1 MAERAA
7 ASRTRRSVYAVEAAR
22 GGRARRWLAA
32 TLVVA
37 ACPSALLSLVAIWA
51 HETLL
56 DTDRYVATVAP
67 IIKHPGVTHSLG
79 TFTDDKVVEA
89 LGLQGRLTP
98 EVLSRLNRAVQNS
111 LRTDA
116 AASAWTS
123 INRSTHKQL
132 IAALRND
139 SGHITSGEDT
149 VSADLMPFISFGLN
163 ALRHTLPSSIASN
176 LNLPRIDPSASPD
189 RQRAQL
195 AAALGRPLP
204 PDFGRVVLLRGGQLG
219 RARRALRLFDLI
231 EWALIGVTALFAGL
245 AVVLSP
251 RRRRTLIYLGV
262 GLVVVVV
269 IARVVISRLE
279 PPILGSFQAGDLAP
293 AFKTAITTFLSSLA
307 AFTTW
312 LLVVGAV
319 IAAVAYLA
327 GPPVWLARIFGG
339 KGTAAGGG
347 C

>member
-1 MAERAA
+1 MVERAA
-7 ASRTRRSVYAVEAAR
+7 ASQTRRSVYAAEAAR

-37 ACPSALLSLVAIWA
+37 ACPGALLSLVAIWA
-51 HETLL
+51 HDVLVN
-56 DTDRYVATVAP
+56 TDGYVATVAP
-67 IIKHPGVTHSLG
+67 IIKHPSVTHSLG
-79 TFTDDKVVEA
+79 SFAADKVVEA
-89 LGLQGRLTP
+89 LGLRGRLTP
-98 EVLSRLNRAVQNS
+98 EVLSRLNRAVQDS
-111 LRTDA
+111 LGTGA

-123 INRSTHKQL
+123 VNRSTHKQL

-139 SGHITSGEDT
+139 SGHVTSGEDT
-149 VSADLMPFISFGLN
+149 VSADLIPFISLGLT
-163 ALRHTLPSSIASN
+163 ALRHTLPN

-195 AAALGRPLP
+195 AAAVGRPLP

-219 RARRALRLFDLI
+219 RAQRALRLFDLI
-231 EWALIGVTALFAGL
+231 EWALISVTALFAGL

-251 RRRRTLIYLGV
+251 RRRRTLIYLGS
-262 GLVVVVV
+262 GLVVVAV
-269 IARVVISRLE
+269 IARVAISRLE

-293 AFKTAITTFLSSLA
+293 AFKTAITTFLGSLA

-327 GPPVWLARIFGG
+327 GPPAWLARIFGG
-339 KGTAAGGG
+339 KRTAAGGG
-347 C
+347 S